1 VAAAVAVVLAGA
13 GVAGATHES
22 FKGGAVYYSDELK
35 GETMACGGEYQPWK
49 MVAAHR
55 DLPCGTRLKVKNL
68 TNGEV
73 VKVTVKDRGPYGDE
87 DVVLDVSKKAAKK
100 LGFYGEGKTEVKA
113 KILHAD

>member
-1 VAAAVAVVLAGA
+1 MTVLAG
-13 GVAGATHES
+13 VALATHEA
-22 FKGGAVYYSDELK
+22 FKGEAVYYSDELE

-68 TNGEV
+68 ANGNV
-73 VKVTVKDRGPYGDE
+73 VKLTVKDRGPYGDE

-100 LGFYGEGKTEVKA
+100 LGFYGQGSTKVRA
-113 KILHAD
+113 KVLHED